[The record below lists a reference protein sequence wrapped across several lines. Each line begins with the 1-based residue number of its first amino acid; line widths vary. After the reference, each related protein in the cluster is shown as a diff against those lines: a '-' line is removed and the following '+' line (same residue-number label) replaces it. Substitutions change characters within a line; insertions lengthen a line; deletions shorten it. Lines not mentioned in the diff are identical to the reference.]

1 MVFLLK
7 IEGYIAKNGEIVVP
21 ALLIIQEMGIA
32 KEMTLEL
39 DTGAASTII
48 SEGDA
53 DAMGLDYS
61 QLEKGTPALGI
72 GGVADVH
79 ILKNARLAFVSG
91 EWLIV
96 KIMDRLEVIKHNV
109 EDPIIK
115 KALKSLPSLLGRDVL
130 GTKFTIT
137 SDGKNVT
144 IEF

>member
-1 MVFLLK
+1 LK
-7 IEGYIAKNGEIVVP
+7 IEGYIAKNGEIIIP
-21 ALLIIQEMGIA
+21 ALLIVQEMGIV
-32 KEMTLEL
+32 KEMTFLL

-72 GGVADVH
+72 GGVADVY

-96 KIMDRLEVIKHNV
+96 KIIDRLEVIKHNV

-115 KALKSLPSLLGRDVL
+115 KALKSLPSLLGRDAL
-130 GTKFTIT
+130 GTRFGIG
-137 SDGKNVT
+137 SDGDNVT
-144 IEF
+144 IDF

>member
-1 MVFLLK
+1 MK
-7 IEGYIAKNGEIVVP
+7 IEGYIAKNGEIIIP
-21 ALLIIQEMGIA
+21 ALLIVQEMGIV
-32 KEMTLEL
+32 KEMTFLL

-53 DAMGLDYS
+53 DTMGLDYS

-72 GGVADVH
+72 GGVADVY

-96 KIMDRLEVIKHNV
+96 KIIDRLEVIKHNV